1 MISKESRR
9 QEASTANSFT
19 STLESSS
26 SRRTSSDASAD
37 SVLHPRAV
45 VTVAVSE
52 AQLTSV
58 LTFTVTYVSH
68 VSY

>member
-1 MISKESRR
+1 MPQQILSC
-9 QEASTANSFT
+9 
-19 STLESSS
+19 TL
-26 SRRTSSDASAD
+26 
-37 SVLHPRAV
+37 VQF

-58 LTFTVTYVSH
+58 LTFTVTYVSY